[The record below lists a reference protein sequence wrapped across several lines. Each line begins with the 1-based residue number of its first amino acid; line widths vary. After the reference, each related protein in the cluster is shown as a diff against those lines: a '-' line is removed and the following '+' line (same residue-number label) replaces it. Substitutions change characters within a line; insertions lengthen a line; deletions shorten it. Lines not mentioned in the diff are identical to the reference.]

1 MYREQRVD
9 VLLYVKA
16 EPTKKLILENVFI
29 EATELTS
36 DILSKQ
42 SDAIKQKFSEMFGS
56 SPSTPIIAMVNAN
69 CKGYCRA
76 LLDQTSIDFFMEFLS
91 EVDA

>member
-1 MYREQRVD
+1 
-9 VLLYVKA
+9 
-16 EPTKKLILENVFI
+16 
-29 EATELTS
+29 
-36 DILSKQ
+36 
-42 SDAIKQKFSEMFGS
+42 MFGAN
-56 SPSTPIIAMVNAN
+56 PSTPIIAMVNAN